1 MRLSSSQIEAIKQE
15 YGNCSGAIRRARGFT
30 LVELVMVIVIL
41 GILAVVAMPRF
52 FDRNVFDSRGFYDQ
66 VISTLRYAQKAAIAQ
81 HRNVCVVFGA
91 NSVTLTQVATGSVC
105 PGTPPANNLAS
116 PSGDTSYSVVSGQ
129 AQFSNPAN
137 GAVPFMPTEFYFD
150 ALGRPHDPAGVL
162 LTVQQSIKVSGYATP
177 ITVEAETGYVH

>member
-1 MRLSSSQIEAIKQE
+1 MCLSTRQIETIKQE
-15 YGNCSGAIRRARGFT
+15 LGHCSGAIRRARGFT
-30 LVELVMVIVIL
+30 LVELVTVIVIL

-66 VISTLRYAQKAAIAQ
+66 VIASLRYAQKAAIAQ

-91 NSVTLTQVATGSVC
+91 NSVTLTQVVTGSAC

-116 PSGDTSYSVVSGQ
+116 PSGQATYSVSSSN
-129 AQFSNPAN
+129 ASFTAAPAAFS
-137 GAVPFMPTEFYFD
+137 FD
-150 ALGRPHDPAGVL
+150 ALGRPHDAAGAL
-162 LTVQQSIKVSGYATP
+162 LTVQQSITVSGYATP